1 MKNDVKPTILKI
13 DLKKI
18 LTDKELEILQ
28 RLSTGK
34 TYKEIA
40 VLQGVKIDT
49 VKKHCSHIYQKLS
62 VRNKTEAILFYLR
75 FS

>member
-1 MKNDVKPTILKI
+1 M
-13 DLKKI
+13 
-18 LTDKELEILQ
+18 EILQ
-28 RLSTGK
+28 HLSTGI

-40 VLQGVKIDT
+40 VLQAVKIDT